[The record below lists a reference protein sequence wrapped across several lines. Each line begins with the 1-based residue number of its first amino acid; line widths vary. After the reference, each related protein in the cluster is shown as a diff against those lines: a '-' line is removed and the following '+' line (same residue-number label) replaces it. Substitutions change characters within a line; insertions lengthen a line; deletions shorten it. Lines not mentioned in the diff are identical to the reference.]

1 MKRKRGRACCLMVN
15 FEFFWGS
22 NFGIGDGNEEMT
34 PDEYLALVRAGHI
47 QPTHEE
53 LAQLGLLDSYDGEEF
68 EEDGEYDE
76 EGNQLSG

>member
-1 MKRKRGRACCLMVN
+1 MKKKRDKACCLKVI
-15 FEFFWGS
+15 FEFSGQ

-34 PDEYLALVRAGHI
+34 PEEYLALVRSGHI

-76 EGNQLSG
+76 EGNPLSG

>member
-1 MKRKRGRACCLMVN
+1 
-15 FEFFWGS
+15 
-22 NFGIGDGNEEMT
+22 MT
-34 PDEYLALVRAGHI
+34 PEEYLALVRAGHI